1 MYTILN
7 TNNMVKRKF
16 KIMKPIEPS
25 RPNMTISLNAK
36 SMLYK
41 LLENSLSGG
50 EIEDKYKSSIE
61 RLEHEIENFNSL
73 QWEKKIIILNLILK
87 M

>member
-1 MYTILN
+1 MG
-7 TNNMVKRKF
+7 KRKF
-16 KIMKPIEPS
+16 RIMKPIEPS

-41 LLENSLSGG
+41 LLENSLSGGG